1 MATYSAKVQNRA
13 GLKTVEIVA
22 DSEEAARAQLKK
34 TGRVISVERVWR
46 LNLTSP
52 LSAADRQIFFTR
64 LSAMLQSRI
73 GAGESLQLIRDTF
86 TGKIASVAGHLYSYV
101 ESGEDLAGAITK
113 IGAPDFPETTCALI
127 TAGSRSGETWKSLQD
142 AAAFE
147 QEMHHVRKSA
157 GKGLISAFAGFI
169 FAGVT
174 ILASTLYVGP
184 EIMKS
189 DFISMGGGSVQVQWI
204 LDIGNVIGAV
214 IGVILV
220 FSAMLA
226 TLGGVGRRLFP
237 VKADHLIMKIPYYR
251 DLILSRNN
259 YTILYGLALLI
270 KSGVRVE
277 EALRLAMDSAPKS
290 ALKNDLAR
298 ALLAVQ
304 QGKPW
309 AMAMQTLHP
318 TDKAALSSSMDRE
331 QISRTLDALAR
342 QYRELYA
349 QRLSSFVPTLNMAA
363 ALLLSIAGAI
373 MFGLTILPMLQAG
386 QGAMGM

>member
-1 MATYSAKVQNRA
+1 MPTYSGKVQTRT
-13 GLKTVEIVA
+13 GIKTVELVA
-22 DSEEAARAQLKK
+22 SSEDAARAQLKK
-34 TGRVISVERVWR
+34 SGKVIALDRVWR
-46 LNLTSP
+46 MNFSSP
-52 LSAADRQIFFTR
+52 LSSADRQIFFSR

-86 TGKIASVAGHLYSYV
+86 TGNISAVAGNLYAYV
-101 ESGEDLAGAITK
+101 ESGEDLAGAINK
-113 IGAPDFPETTCALI
+113 IGAPDFPQTTCALI
-127 TAGSRSGETWKSLQD
+127 TAGSRSGDTWKSLQD

-157 GKGLISAFAGFI
+157 GKGLISAFAGFV
-169 FAGVT
+169 FAGAT
-174 ILASTLYVGP
+174 ILVSTLYMGP

-189 DFISMGGGSVQVQWI
+189 DFISMGGGSVEVQWI
-204 LDIGNVIGAV
+204 LDVGNVIGV
-214 IGVILV
+214 IIAIILV
-220 FSAMLA
+220 FAGMLA
-226 TLGGVGRRLFP
+226 MLGGVGRRLFP
-237 VKADHLIMKIPYYR
+237 VPADNLIMKIPYYR

-277 EALRLAMDSAPKS
+277 EALRLSMDTAPKS
-290 ALKNDLAR
+290 ALKNDLAL

-309 AMAMQTLHP
+309 AMAMKTLHP
-318 TDKAALSSSMDRE
+318 TDKAALASSMDRE
-331 QISRTLDALAR
+331 QIARTLDALAR

-349 QRLSSFVPTLNMAA
+349 QRLGSFVPTLNMAA
-363 ALLLSIAGAI
+363 ALLLSIAGGI

-386 QGAMGM
+386 QGVMGG